1 MVVWEIGGI
10 VAVGRI
16 VPWPCR
22 GGARTRRGWVVL
34 FVELEGV
41 LVKWLEQFQKIDFLC
56 GC

>member
-1 MVVWEIGGI
+1 MGDWGNCCCRSDCS
-10 VAVGRI
+10 VALS
-16 VPWPCR
+16 